1 MKNLK
6 SVMAYTLGSIA
17 IMPGV
22 MGQEEKELS
31 FNIHNEKVSAG
42 TLTYD
47 KAYPGTDKS
56 NGAPTNRFQ
65 TEIEATNFFV
75 NNRMVMKEVKFVTY
89 DTEKNNI
96 ESNKGVGYYI
106 FDIEQQPRIEDP
118 QNPTNAEKK
127 SLESSDN
134 RIFFLGLNKR
144 PQWSE
149 FSFKKDGVDGT
160 SVKVQTT
167 DEFMNLF
174 LNVERKEWVG
184 YREVPVKIDLKINPV
199 KTDINKLITFSNEV
213 NRSITNIENKVN
225 NIKFEKDFWV
235 EFGAEH
241 VRFAIKDRL
250 NMLTPPVQVVS
261 HTSPKKPTADLQ
273 KKKQ

>member
-6 SVMAYTLGSIA
+6 SVIAYTLGSIA
-17 IMPGV
+17 IIPGV
-22 MGQEEKELS
+22 MGREAKELS
-31 FNIHNEKVSAG
+31 FNINNEKVSAG
-42 TLTYD
+42 VLTYD
-47 KAYPGTDKS
+47 KAYPGTDKLNS
-56 NGAPTNRFQ
+56 AATNRFQ
-65 TEIEATNFFV
+65 PKIEATNFFV

-89 DTEKNNI
+89 DTERNI
-96 ESNKGVGYYI
+96 QSKKGVGYHV
-106 FDIEQQPRIEDP
+106 FDIEKQPRIKDL
-118 QNPTNAEKK
+118 QKPTSEEKK
-127 SLESSDN
+127 SLESLDN
-134 RIFFLGLNKR
+134 RVFFLGLGKR

-149 FSFKKDGVDGT
+149 FNFINDGT

-174 LNVERKEWVG
+174 LNVERKERVG

-199 KTDINKLITFSNEV
+199 KTDIKKLTTFSDEV
-213 NRSITNIENKVN
+213 NKSVESIENKVK
-225 NIKFEKDFWV
+225 NIKFEKDFWI

-250 NMLTPPVQVVS
+250 NMLTPPVQVA
-261 HTSPKKPTADLQ
+261 HNTPKNPTADLQ